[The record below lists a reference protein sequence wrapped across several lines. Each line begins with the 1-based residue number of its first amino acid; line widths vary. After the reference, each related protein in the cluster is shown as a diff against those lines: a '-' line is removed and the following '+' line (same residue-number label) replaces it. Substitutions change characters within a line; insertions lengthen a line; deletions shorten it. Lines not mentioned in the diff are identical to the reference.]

1 MEQRNSNA
9 ATMTVPDHDE
19 TRRKRLLFRS
29 RHRGT
34 REMDILLGGFAE
46 ANLGR
51 FSNAELDQLEGLLNE
66 ADDDLYAWAL
76 GRVPIPD
83 RADSPVARS
92 FAEAVRRRGGD
103 PSN

>member
-1 MEQRNSNA
+1 M
-9 ATMTVPDHDE
+9 MTVPDLDE

-51 FSNAELDQLEGLLNE
+51 FSTAELDQFEDLLNE
-66 ADDDLYAWAL
+66 ADDELYAWAL
-76 GRVPIPD
+76 GRAPIPE
-83 RADSPVARS
+83 RADSPVVRS
-92 FAEAVRRRGGD
+92 FADAVRRRGGA